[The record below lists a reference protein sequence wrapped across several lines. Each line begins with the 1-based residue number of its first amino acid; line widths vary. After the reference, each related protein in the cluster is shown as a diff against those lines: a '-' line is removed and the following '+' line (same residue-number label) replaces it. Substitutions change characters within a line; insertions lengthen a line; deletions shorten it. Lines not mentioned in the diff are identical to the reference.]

1 MLQMKRKHELLNFL
15 QEAPK
20 KLNVVV
26 MPDFF
31 LDRIVSLDCSIAR
44 FFSLVQTVADR
55 KGGSIDGIVQTDI
68 RGGNAINT
76 ASALSALGVV
86 VKPIICTTKL
96 GLQQISFHLARY
108 GVDTSHVKFS
118 TKASVTTSLEFKSEA
133 GKANVM
139 IRDVGSLADFSPSN
153 LTNEDYAVVEHA
165 DYVCLFNWVG
175 TKKFGTALAQAVFS
189 RAKAKGK
196 GKTYYDTADPTPNSA
211 KMPELIDKV
220 LKTSQLDV
228 LSVNENEA
236 ISYATLLDNEIS
248 ENREKLK
255 FEELAIEAARTLAKH
270 LQARIDLHTTR
281 FSATLTPNNETVVP
295 AFKIQALRATGAGD
309 AWNAGNIIGDGNELS
324 DECRL
329 ALANAVA
336 ACYLADPYGEHPTR
350 QKLANFIRNSSGAHQ
365 APR

>member
-1 MLQMKRKHELLNFL
+1 MLQIKGKRELLNFL
-15 QEAPK
+15 QAAPK

-31 LDRIVSLDCSIAR
+31 LDRLVSLDCDAAS
-44 FFSLVQTVADR
+44 FSLMVQNVTDR
-55 KGGSIDGIVQTDI
+55 KGGSIDDIAQTDI

-76 ASALSALGVV
+76 TSALAALDAVV
-86 VKPIICTTKL
+86 TPIVCTSKL
-96 GLQQISFHLARY
+96 GLQQINFHLKRY
-108 GVDTSHVKFS
+108 GVDTSHVKLS
-118 TKASVTTSLEFKSEA
+118 AKASVTTALEFKSEA

-139 IRDVGSLADFSPSN
+139 LRDVGSLADFGPSS
-153 LTNEDYAVVEHA
+153 LTAEDYDVIERA

-175 TKKFGTALAQAVFS
+175 TRKFGTALAQAVFG

-211 KMPELIDKV
+211 KMPELMEKV
-220 LKTSQLDV
+220 LKTRQLDV

-236 ISYATLLDNEIS
+236 ISHAALLDSGIS
-248 ENREKLK
+248 VQREKLR
-255 FEELAIEAARTLAKH
+255 FEELAMEAARTLAKH
-270 LQARIDLHTTR
+270 LQARIDLHTTS
-281 FSATLTPNNETVVP
+281 FSATFTAKGETVVP

-309 AWNAGNIIGDGNELS
+309 AWNAGNIVGDGNGLS

-336 ACYLADPYGEHPTR
+336 ACYLADPTGEHPTR
-350 QKLANFIRNSSGAHQ
+350 QRLAEFIKNSAALQ
-365 APR
+365 TPR